1 VYIQI
6 ESDSEDKVF
15 LGILELC
22 ENNYQEESIFGPK
35 NSGVHNVGKDET
47 RFGYE
52 ANEV

>member
-15 LGILELC
+15 PGISELC
-22 ENNYQEESIFGPK
+22 ENNYQEHSIFGPK
-35 NSGVHNVGKDET
+35 NSRVRSVEKDEP

>member
-15 LGILELC
+15 PGILELF
-22 ENNYQEESIFGPK
+22 ENNYQEDSIFGPK
-35 NSGVHNVGKDET
+35 NSGVHSVERDET